1 MTGGMLATIS
11 LGCFLELKTTR
22 WYNIVCITILHDF
35 AHKLYAYPA
44 AEHILALSEQ
54 KLTEQGSLQLSN
66 MLLPDSEASV
76 VEVLVQLVFKV
87 GADEGNRDAVVVGDS
102 VVVEDSVV

>member
-1 MTGGMLATIS
+1 
-11 LGCFLELKTTR
+11 
-22 WYNIVCITILHDF
+22 
-35 AHKLYAYPA
+35 
-44 AEHILALSEQ
+44 
-54 KLTEQGSLQLSN
+54 